1 MMHGFGICPLG
12 VCLLGKAD
20 RPTLVN
26 YARPSAKRAAKLL
39 RIRQEFADNVC
50 NLWESTDV
58 LLESAAIGLAL
69 QHSRTQK
76 AFLLGLGVLQE
87 HRGKKVIE

>member
-1 MMHGFGICPLG
+1 MMHSFGVCPLG
-12 VCLLGKAD
+12 VCLLGKAE

-26 YARPSAKRAAKLL
+26 YAKPNAKRAVKLL

-50 NLWESTDV
+50 NLWESADT
-58 LLESAAIGLAL
+58 LLEGAAIGLTL

-87 HRGKKVIE
+87 HRGKKVTE